1 MPRVS
6 LKTKLS
12 KALIKHVN
20 YHLKAVA
27 KSIQSLSKIGSDLCI
42 EADEDGLQ
50 FRTFN
55 PSKSAMA
62 TIRFSRMFFETYS
75 IEGSE
80 VNYCKVCMKA
90 ILAAFKNMRHV
101 ERCEIRLL
109 SDQLKLQI
117 QFKCSLET
125 MKNALIAVVD
135 DEILTTN
142 VAREDATN
150 VYVKI
155 MKETKVI
162 Y

>member
-6 LKTKLS
+6 LQFNPTNT
-12 KALIKHVN
+12 LIKHSN
-20 YHLKAVA
+20 YLLTAVA

-150 VYVKI
+150 V
-155 MKETKVI
+155 
-162 Y
+162 